1 MTYIKNSRFDVAEYL
16 TNETLINAY
25 LDEILIEGAFSDFTQ
40 PLNDVT
46 RSLTLWIY
54 KLHLFLKTQHD
65 L

>member
-1 MTYIKNSRFDVAEYL
+1 MTYIKNSRFAVAEYL

-25 LDEILIEGAFSDFTQ
+25 LDKILVEGAFSDFTQ
-40 PLNDVT
+40 HPNNVA

-54 KLHLFLKTQHD
+54 KLHLFLKAQYD